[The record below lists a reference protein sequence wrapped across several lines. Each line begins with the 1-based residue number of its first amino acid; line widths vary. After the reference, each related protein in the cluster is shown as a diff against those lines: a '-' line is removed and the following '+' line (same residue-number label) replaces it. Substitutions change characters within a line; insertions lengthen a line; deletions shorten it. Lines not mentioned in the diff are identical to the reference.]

1 MRIRPEDI
9 SDLDILPHPSH
20 PSSLFAQQPFSM
32 GKVMIY
38 GATGYTG
45 GLMCI
50 QAKKA
55 GLDFILAGRTHS
67 LVQSAATQLD
77 VPYRVFDVNTPELLD
92 SSLDGILTLLNC
104 AGPFART
111 AEPLVEACL
120 RTGVHYLDTS
130 AELGTYLLAEQYD
143 SKAKAANVMLMPG
156 CGGSVAIFGCL
167 VARALE
173 KLDNVQQVDLALH
186 VSGPMSRG
194 SAITAMESSNAQC
207 MQRLDG
213 RLAIQDSTSTALFDF
228 ADGRGAV
235 GCFPVT
241 LPDIVTVHKSFGV
254 SNIRTFAN
262 ASGTAFPNGDLAALP
277 DGPTAEEKN
286 ANPYHAAIAVTLVD
300 GSVHRSVL
308 RLVNGYTLIAK
319 ASVEAARRVADDDYL
334 PGFQTSATVFGA
346 GFMESVPG
354 VLLDS

>member
-1 MRIRPEDI
+1 
-9 SDLDILPHPSH
+9 
-20 PSSLFAQQPFSM
+20 M

-45 GLMCI
+45 GLMCKR
-50 QAKKA
+50 AKQT
-55 GLDFILAGRTHS
+55 GLDFVLAGRTDS
-67 LVQSAATQLD
+67 LVQSAAAKLD
-77 VPYRVFDVNTPELLD
+77 VPYRVFNVSGSELLN
-92 SSLDGILTLLNC
+92 SSLDGISVLLNC

-111 AEPLVEACL
+111 AKPLIEACL

-130 AELGTYLLAEQYD
+130 AELGTYLLAEKYD
-143 SKAKAANVMLMPG
+143 SQAKAANVMLMPG

-173 KLDNVQQVDLALH
+173 NLDNVQQVHLALH

-194 SAITAMESSNAQC
+194 SAITAMESSNAQS

-213 RLAIQDSTSTALFDF
+213 YLTAQDAAGTALFDF
-228 ADGRGAV
+228 GDGRGAV

-241 LPDIVTVHKSFGV
+241 LPDIVTIHKSFGV

-262 ASGTAFPNGDLAALP
+262 ASGTAFPDGDLAALP
-277 DGPTAEEKN
+277 DGPTTEERD
-286 ANPYHAAIAVTLVD
+286 ANPYHAAIAVTLAD

-319 ASVEAARRVADDDYL
+319 ASVEAARRVAAGDCL
-334 PGFQTSATVFGA
+334 SGFQTSATVFGA
-346 GFMESVPG
+346 GFMESVLG
-354 VLLDS
+354 VLLG

>member
-1 MRIRPEDI
+1 
-9 SDLDILPHPSH
+9 
-20 PSSLFAQQPFSM
+20 M

-45 GLMCI
+45 GLMCD
-50 QAKKA
+50 QAKQT
-55 GLDFILAGRTHS
+55 GLKFVLAGRTHS
-67 LVQSAATQLD
+67 SVQSAANKLD
-77 VPYRVFDVNTPELLD
+77 APYRVFEVTSPELID
-92 SSLDGILTLLNC
+92 SSLKGISVLLNC

-111 AEPLVEACL
+111 AEPLIDACL

-130 AELGTYLLAEQYD
+130 AELGTYLLAERYD
-143 SKAKAANVMLMPG
+143 SKAKAAKVILMPG

-173 KLDNVQQVDLALH
+173 KLNTLDAVNTVQQVDLALH

-194 SAITAMESSNAQC
+194 SAITALSGSNAKL

-213 RLAIQDSTSTALFDF
+213 QLSAQENASTVLFDF

-235 GCFPVT
+235 QCFPVT
-241 LPDIVTVHKSFGV
+241 LPDIITIHKSFGV

-262 ASGTAFPNGDLAALP
+262 ASGTAFPSGDLAALP
-277 DGPTAEEKN
+277 DGPTTEERD
-286 ANPYHAAIAVTLVD
+286 ANSYHATVAVTLSD
-300 GSVHRSVL
+300 GSVDHSIQRT
-308 RLVNGYTLIAK
+308 VNGYTLIAM
-319 ASVEAARRVADDDYL
+319 ASVEAARRVRAGDYA
-334 PGFQTSATVFGA
+334 PGFQTAATVFGV

-354 VLLDS
+354 VLLEY